1 MSAMVLEF
9 ELHDKQQEI
18 FDDSSRFKVV
28 PAGRRGGKSFYAAV
42 TMIVEGLKHTSPNG
56 RSLKLA
62 PVYYVA
68 PTYGQAKD
76 IMWRQLKELAAPV
89 TKRVWEKDL
98 TIELINGRQLV
109 LKGADNEE
117 TLRGPGLGYLVI
129 DEYAD
134 MKAHVFDVI
143 LRPSL
148 SDYEAP
154 ALFIGTPKGKNH
166 FYDLYLLAQTGIK
179 DMAAFTFKTS
189 DNPII
194 SKSEIELARAM
205 MSDAAF
211 RQEYEAEYTNAGSG
225 AFEEDWFDIHE
236 HPARMPKM
244 KGSRFYMTVDL
255 AGYADEALATIQKSA
270 LKKLD
275 EHALVV
281 AEVGKEGWVV
291 HEVQHG
297 RWGVRETSLRIL
309 RMSQRYALSGLGIEK
324 GSLKNAIMP
333 YLNDQMRRLGHYP
346 SIQELT
352 HGGRK
357 KTERIVWALQGRA
370 EHGRIALLKAPWNK
384 ALMSQLLD
392 FPNPL
397 SHDDIIDALA
407 YIDQISQVVYND
419 DADSGVED
427 TWEPFDEVAGY

>member
-1 MSAMVLEF
+1 M
-9 ELHDKQQEI
+9 
-18 FDDSSRFKVV
+18 
-28 PAGRRGGKSFYAAV
+28 
-42 TMIVEGLKHTSPNG
+42 
-56 RSLKLA
+56 
-62 PVYYVA
+62 
-68 PTYGQAKD
+68 
-76 IMWRQLKELAAPV
+76 
-89 TKRVWEKDL
+89 
-98 TIELINGRQLV
+98 V

-117 TLRGPGLGYLVI
+117 TLRGTGLGYLVI

-134 MKAHVFDVI
+134 MKSHVFDVI
-143 LRPSL
+143 MRPNL
-148 SDYEAP
+148 SDFEAP

-166 FYDLYLLAQTGIK
+166 FYDLYLLAQTGIS

-194 SKSEIELARAM
+194 SKSEIELARLM

-211 RQEYEAEYTNAGSG
+211 RQEYEAEFTNAGSG
-225 AFEEDWFDIHE
+225 AFKEEWFDIHE
-236 HPARMPKM
+236 QRPHM
-244 KGSRFYMTVDL
+244 KDGRFYMAVDL

-275 EHALVV
+275 SHALVV
-281 AEVGKEGWVV
+281 VEVGKTGWLV

-297 RWGVRETSLRIL
+297 RWGVRETSLRII
-309 RMSQRYALSGLGIEK
+309 RMSQRYPIASLGIEK

-346 SIQELT
+346 AITDLT

-370 EHGRIALLKAPWNK
+370 EHGRISLLKGSWNK
-384 ALMSQLLD
+384 ALMTQLLD

-419 DADSGVED
+419 NADDGYED
-427 TWEPFDEVAGY
+427 TWEPVDEVAGY

>member
-1 MSAMVLEF
+1 MVLEF
-9 ELHDKQQEI
+9 DLHKKQQEI
-18 FDDSSRFKVV
+18 FDDPSRFKVV
-28 PAGRRGGKSFYAAV
+28 PAGRRGGKSFFAAV

-56 RSLKLA
+56 RDLKLA
-62 PVYYVA
+62 PVWYVA

-89 TKRVWEKDL
+89 TKPGGVWEKDL
-98 TIELINGRQLV
+98 TIELINGRRLA
-109 LKGADNEE
+109 LKGSDNEE
-117 TLRGPGLGYLVI
+117 TLRGAGLGYLVM
-129 DEYAD
+129 DEYSS
-134 MKAHVFDVI
+134 MKSHVFDVI
-143 LRPSL
+143 LRPTL
-148 SDYEAP
+148 SDFEAP

-166 FYDLYLLAQTGIK
+166 FYDLYLLAKNGVA
-179 DMAAFTFKTS
+179 DMAAFTFTTA

-194 SKSEIELARAM
+194 SKTEIELARMM

-211 RQEYEAEYTNAGSG
+211 RQEYMAEFTNAGSG
-225 AFEEDWFDIHE
+225 AFKEEWFDIHE
-236 HPARMPKM
+236 HRPEM
-244 KGSRFYMTVDL
+244 KDSRFYMAVDL

-281 AEVGKEGWVV
+281 VEVGKEGWLV

-309 RMSQRYALSGLGIEK
+309 RMAQRYALSGLGIEK

-346 SIQELT
+346 SISDLT
-352 HGGRK
+352 HGGKK
-357 KTERIVWALQGRA
+357 KTERIVWALQGRG
-370 EHGRIALLKAPWNK
+370 EHGRISFMKGPWNK
-384 ALMSQLLD
+384 ALLSQLLD

-397 SHDDIIDALA
+397 SHDDLIDALA
-407 YIDQISQVVYND
+407 YIDQISQVVYG
-419 DADSGVED
+419 DAEGGYED
-427 TWEPFDEVAGY
+427 TWEPVDEVAGY